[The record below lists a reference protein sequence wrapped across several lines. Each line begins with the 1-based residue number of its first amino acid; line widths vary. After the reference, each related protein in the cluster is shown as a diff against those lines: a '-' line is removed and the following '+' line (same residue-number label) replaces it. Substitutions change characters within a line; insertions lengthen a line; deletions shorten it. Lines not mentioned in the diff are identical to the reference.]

1 MTHNLDS
8 KTLQEIESIVNEYRL
23 ADSTL
28 NRLQAE
34 VERIDAERALAVK
47 KIEDA
52 RNRESRII
60 KGLSR
65 KFGEGYLDPMTMKY
79 ITKTEKHEHTNVAN

>member
-1 MTHNLDS
+1 MTHELET

-28 NRLQAE
+28 TRLQAE

-52 RNRESRII
+52 RVREARVTKS
-60 KGLSR
+60 LTR
-65 KFGEGYLDPMTMKY
+65 KFGEGYLDPITMKF
-79 ITKTEKHEHTNVAN
+79 ITKTKQHADS